1 MSLDS
6 LFQQIL
12 LTEQQLTEQ
21 TQKFKEVKVA
31 IIRCQEQIKSNT
43 EHLEKN
49 KEELDTKVQKLSA
62 MRLQFELMKKQEN
75 QMLTK
80 TEELLFQRNHL
91 QERLAKIKRESTE
104 EREKFLGEISRFNS
118 DFCLGGNRE
127 TESESQTRAEIY
139 DLERKVESLHK
150 EMDMMS
156 HRNSHM
162 SSMQEQKRALQLD
175 LQSLDSIHKELDR
188 ELKEAEAVTECLR
201 AESLYVSQKPL
212 TDSNCLRLRKELEIH
227 KEGELELLREALS
240 SEIQFLKSKL
250 YSSQGSEQH

>member
-21 TQKFKEVKVA
+21 TQKFKEV
-31 IIRCQEQIKSNT
+31 
-43 EHLEKN
+43 
-49 KEELDTKVQKLSA
+49 QKLSA
-62 MRLQFELMKKQEN
+62 MRLQFDLMKKQEN

-80 TEELLFQRNHL
+80 TEELLCQRNHL

-104 EREKFLGEISRFNS
+104 EREKFLREISRFNS
-118 DFCLGGNRE
+118 GFCLGGNRE
-127 TESESQTRAEIY
+127 TESESQTRTEIQ

-150 EMDMMS
+150 MDMMS

-175 LQSLDSIHKELDR
+175 LDWQ
-188 ELKEAEAVTECLR
+188 LKEAEAVTECLR
-201 AESLYVSQKPL
+201 AESLFVSQKPL
-212 TDSNCLRLRKELEIH
+212 TDSNCLLRKELEIH
-227 KEGELELLREALS
+227 KEGEMELLREALS
-240 SEIQFLKSKL
+240 SEIQ
-250 YSSQGSEQH
+250 